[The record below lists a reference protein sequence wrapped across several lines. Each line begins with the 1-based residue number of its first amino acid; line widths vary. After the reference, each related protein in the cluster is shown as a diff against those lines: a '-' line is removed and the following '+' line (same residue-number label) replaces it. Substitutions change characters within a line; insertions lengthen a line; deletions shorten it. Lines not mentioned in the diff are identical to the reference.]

1 MLETPCLLTLVL
13 ICWPGARA
21 YYLRNV
27 LHDWP
32 DDKCQLI
39 LSQLRSA
46 MTPGY
51 SKIILNELVLPDRK
65 CGIIPAQIDINMM
78 ACLAAT
84 ERSERQWHEMVD
96 AVGLKIEKIWTH
108 VPEAESIIELTL
120 K

>member
-1 MLETPCLLTLVL
+1 ML
-13 ICWPGARA
+13 ICCPGARA

-39 LSQLRSA
+39 LSQLASA

-51 SKIILNELVLPDRK
+51 SKIILNELVVPDQK
-65 CGIIPAQIDINMM
+65 CGIVAAQVDIAMM
-78 ACLAAT
+78 TMLAAT
-84 ERSERQWHEMVD
+84 ERSERQWHDMVEP
-96 AVGLKIEKIWTH
+96 AGLKIEKIWTD
-108 VPEAESIIELTL
+108 VLEAESIIELAL